1 MKFMQVSSYLT
12 AVLSN
17 VEKRFGLA
25 SKEVAWVYS
34 GNEISQIAL
43 VFFLPLIGQVRKR
56 PLWLGVSN
64 CAAAVGIL
72 IIALP
77 HFISKLIPLLNFIF
91 ISSCVMPPRSFSQ
104 KVRPSRWERHWQPA
118 LPDEREQ
125 CGAMPGRGGRRHD
138 QGYWQHGHHL
148 FRHIRQRFRE
158 LPFLRFRSVYIE
170 TGGTFVAGFNV
181 SIAFTGMPYIDDN
194 SPRQNSPL
202 RISIA
207 LAARYRRRSE

>member
-1 MKFMQVSSYLT
+1 M
-12 AVLSN
+12 LSN

-77 HFISKLIPLLNFIF
+77 HFISKLFLFLLYMYFTLAHASCLHVLSAKKYVPPGGSGTGSQLCQTSE
-91 ISSCVMPPRSFSQ
+91 SS
-104 KVRPSRWERHWQPA
+104 A
-118 LPDEREQ
+118 EQ
-125 CGAMPGRGGRRHD
+125 CPDGEAGDTTKDIGSMGIIFFGIFVSGFANS
-138 QGYWQHGHHL
+138 L
-148 FRHIRQRFRE
+148 F
-158 LPFLRFRSVYIE
+158 Y
-170 TGGTFVAGFNV
+170 
-181 SIAFTGMPYIDDN
+181 AFGQFILKLVERTLQTSMYP
-194 SPRQNSPL
+194 SLLQERPTSMTTPL
-202 RISIA
+202 GKTA
-207 LAARYRRRSE
+207 RSEYQSHWRPGMLTATWEMVHMFKDL

>member
-1 MKFMQVSSYLT
+1 MQVSSYLT

-77 HFISKLIPLLNFIF
+77 HFISKLFPYLISFLLAHASCLHVLSAQKYVPPGGSGTGSQLCQTSE
-91 ISSCVMPPRSFSQ
+91 SS
-104 KVRPSRWERHWQPA
+104 A
-118 LPDEREQ
+118 EQ
-125 CGAMPGRGGRRHD
+125 CPDGEAGDTTKDIGSMGIIFFGIFVSGFANS
-138 QGYWQHGHHL
+138 L
-148 FRHIRQRFRE
+148 F
-158 LPFLRFRSVYIE
+158 Y
-170 TGGTFVAGFNV
+170 
-181 SIAFTGMPYIDDN
+181 AFG
-194 SPRQNSPL
+194 
-202 RISIA
+202 
-207 LAARYRRRSE
+207 